1 MWLIGMMGSGKS
13 TIGAIAAER
22 LGLQFFDTDRMIVA
36 RSGVSIPEI
45 WEEMGEQMFRDM
57 EREAVAAVPLERSLA
72 AAGGGAVLD
81 PANRAVIASSP
92 PVVWLRARPE
102 TLTRRV
108 GTAGDRPLL
117 DSPLRLQERLGEI
130 LEKRAQVYD
139 EVATH
144 HIDTDDLTIEDTAN
158 RMVELWQG

>member
-92 PVVWLRARPE
+92 PVVWLRALPAE
-102 TLTRRV
+102 IAGAPRRDPREEST
-108 GTAGDRPLL
+108 GL
-117 DSPLRLQERLGEI
+117 
-130 LEKRAQVYD
+130 
-139 EVATH
+139 
-144 HIDTDDLTIEDTAN
+144 
-158 RMVELWQG
+158 